1 MFTHAFRSLHA
12 RFDASGMG
20 AVFSPRKPRNPLLR
34 LGLGLLGLALLV
46 LLLVVGVAVGALML
60 VGGLLRRLSRPV
72 AARPAADARIV
83 DGEYRVVRKPV
94 LPLAR

>member
-60 VGGLLRRLSRPV
+60 VGGLLRRLSGPV